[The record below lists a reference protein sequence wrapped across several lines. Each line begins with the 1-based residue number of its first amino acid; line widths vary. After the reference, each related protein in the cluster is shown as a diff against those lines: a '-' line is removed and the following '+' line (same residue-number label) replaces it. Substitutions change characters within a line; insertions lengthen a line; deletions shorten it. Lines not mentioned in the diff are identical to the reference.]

1 MEMEGHKISIL
12 NERFPQG
19 YSKYCLRFAIIF
31 PYFDVLLLAV
41 RCFLIRIT
49 CCILQYVIFSQI

>member
-1 MEMEGHKISIL
+1 MLPIL

-19 YSKYCLRFAIIF
+19 YSKYRLRFAIIF